1 MKTHPVLY
9 RAVKVKNMCIRYSS
23 FVLSVWEERKVRL
36 YGEHA
41 NVHQSHSQNDS
52 GDLRGV
58 AGGDGELG
66 CLCGKAGTSHLC
78 DGSAHS
84 SGCVV
89 NGSDA
94 MAAVCFEDT
103 HRCVHYACHVYLLLL
118 AATLTFGVLL
128 LKFSFRF
135 PTTYGAHTI
144 PRVHL
149 VGSLN
154 PSWRKT
160 GTVAVLRSRGR
171 YDCHH
176 KFRTVKCLC
185 KVSSLRDCD
194 LCTFV
199 SLCVGGSK
207 CRHTLYIV

>member
-1 MKTHPVLY
+1 MDAEAATAVTDGQTDTPHTHTH
-9 RAVKVKNMCIRYSS
+9 RTTAVTLAHARRGYVDTLKVCDYISVTLGLIKD

-89 NGSDA
+89 NGSN
-94 MAAVCFEDT
+94 AV
-103 HRCVHYACHVYLLLL
+103 
-118 AATLTFGVLL
+118 
-128 LKFSFRF
+128 
-135 PTTYGAHTI
+135 
-144 PRVHL
+144 
-149 VGSLN
+149 
-154 PSWRKT
+154 
-160 GTVAVLRSRGR
+160 
-171 YDCHH
+171 
-176 KFRTVKCLC
+176 
-185 KVSSLRDCD
+185 
-194 LCTFV
+194 
-199 SLCVGGSK
+199 
-207 CRHTLYIV
+207 